1 MNTSPPWGD
10 IIAAAGLPPT
20 TDTKGV
26 CDIIEAIEGDRPSED
41 TVRRWDD
48 PEYRLRGRKR
58 TYEVD
63 DVIAKARARFEQAPM
78 RARRCLATSPSR
90 KQTKFP
96 ARDRRRHD
104 GEGPDPQRE
113 P

>member
-1 MNTSPPWGD
+1 MNASSPWGD

-48 PEYRLRGRKR
+48 LKYRLRGRKR

-63 DVIAKARARFEQAPM
+63 DVIAKARARFEQAPVR
-78 RARRCLATSPSR
+78 RAAVS
-90 KQTKFP
+90 
-96 ARDRRRHD
+96 RRHPAKTD
-104 GEGPDPQRE
+104 QIPRKGSSSP
-113 P
+113 